1 MFDYQAGE
9 KYKLTL
15 IMVGIAGLMA
25 GMFFSFLMMPSQE
38 PPHMRP
44 RPAYMDDPD
53 VSGRPRVQGDEGGGQ
68 AAQAPQ
74 APPEQQAPQEQA
86 EAAQAP
92 DVADPVASLN
102 LVQQWLPLA
111 WDLSAGSAKGSQERA
126 ILYMTPECAEAYRKN
141 IWTADISQQIDACG
155 IRSSFKIHRVA
166 AGNNQSDG
174 SIVVNVDGEQILS
187 VPGKGSRARQVKL
200 QYLVRSTADGLRIAG
215 ISESGKKGG

>member
-1 MFDYQAGE
+1 
-9 KYKLTL
+9 
-15 IMVGIAGLMA
+15 
-25 GMFFSFLMMPSQE
+25 
-38 PPHMRP
+38 MRQ

-53 VSGRPRVQGDEGGGQ
+53 VSGRPRMAQDQGAGQ
-68 AAQAPQ
+68 AAE
-74 APPEQQAPQEQA
+74 APPEQQPAQNQE
-86 EAAQAP
+86 EAAQAPQAP

-141 IWTADISQQIDACG
+141 IWTADLSQQIDTCG

-166 AGNNQSDG
+166 AGNNQPDG
-174 SIVVNVDGEQILS
+174 SIIVNVDGEQILS
-187 VPGKGSRARQVKL
+187 VPGKGARARQVKL